1 MSAPTPS
8 GHQIGDAFGSESSAQ
23 AKYYAFMLMKEKL
36 ALSGAGNDELAGILG
51 ARSEVEALKISIL
64 KKLNTSKY
72 AESTAE
78 FARLVDITGAED
90 HIGQADWLAKQIYAK
105 KRGEM
110 LMSEFS
116 AGADDAIRNPR
127 RVVSAAAGTQ
137 STAAAVGG
145 AVANLA
151 APRSS

>member
-8 GHQIGDAFGSESSAQ
+8 GHQVGDAFGSERSAQ
-23 AKYYAFMLMKEKL
+23 EKYYSYMLMKEKL
-36 ALSGAGNDELAGILG
+36 TIARDGGELAEILG

-116 AGADDAIRNPR
+116 AGAADAISNPR
-127 RVVSAAAGTQ
+127 GVISAAAG
-137 STAAAVGG
+137 SRSLAAAAASAAAS
-145 AVANLA
+145 AV

>member
-8 GHQIGDAFGSESSAQ
+8 GHQVGDAFGSERSAQ
-23 AKYYAFMLMKEKL
+23 EKYYSYMLMKEKL
-36 ALSGAGNDELAGILG
+36 TVASAGGELAEILG

-64 KKLNTSKY
+64 KKLNAPKY

-116 AGADDAIRNPR
+116 AGADAAIRNPR
-127 RVVSAAAGTQ
+127 GAVSAAAGTQ
-137 STAAAVGG
+137 SPAGAALGALSSAV
-145 AVANLA
+145 

>member
-8 GHQIGDAFGSESSAQ
+8 GHQVGDAFGSERSAQ
-23 AKYYAFMLMKEKL
+23 EKYYSYMLMKEKL
-36 ALSGAGNDELAGILG
+36 TVSRDGGELAEILG

-78 FARLVDITGAED
+78 FARLVDITGSED

-116 AGADDAIRNPR
+116 AGADAAIRNPR
-127 RVVSAAAGTQ
+127 AAASAAAGTQ
-137 STAAAVGG
+137 SPAGAALGALSSAV
-145 AVANLA
+145 